1 MGLGGG
7 GGGGGGVG
15 EGGMCYKSR
24 VRAVDANVLML
35 ACTLQHT
42 FFKLMSLVNIMVA
55 FESLRPTVLSIQKCT
70 HRWGGGG
77 HDPLAPRP
85 GYATGSNMR
94 HSVTLTFVMVDS
106 PIRYDT
112 MHTTRINHSLR
123 FRNKCGHS
131 STQAVMKP
139 SIVQNWGTNHR
150 QCDAK
155 SGCKIIRL

>member
-7 GGGGGGVG
+7 GGGGGGGYVLQVPCQGCRCKRTYVG
-15 EGGMCYKSR
+15 LYT
-24 VRAVDANVLML
+24 AAHIFQAN
-35 ACTLQHT
+35 
-42 FFKLMSLVNIMVA
+42 
-55 FESLRPTVLSIQKCT
+55 ESSQYYGCFRKPAAYCIEYTKMYAQMG
-70 HRWGGGG
+70 GGGG

-139 SIVQNWGTNHR
+139 SIVQN
-150 QCDAK
+150 
-155 SGCKIIRL
+155 